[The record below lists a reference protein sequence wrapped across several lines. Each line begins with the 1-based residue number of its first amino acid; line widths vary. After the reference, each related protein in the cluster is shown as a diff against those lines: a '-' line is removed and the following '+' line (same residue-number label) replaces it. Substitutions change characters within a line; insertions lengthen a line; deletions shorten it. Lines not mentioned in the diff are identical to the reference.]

1 MAGNSQRKGAM
12 RNPGTK
18 KGPTVGTGGARRK
31 GLQPKGPTPKATERP
46 HHPAARRERAAARR
60 ADEAAGK
67 KINSRT
73 GVAPAGRASGPRK
86 RPTADGGGFLMGR
99 NSVVEALRAKIPAK
113 ALYVQVKTEAD
124 DRWREALKLATAFRI
139 PIMEVTRTDLDRMTD
154 GGVHQGLVLSVPAY
168 EYTELDEL
176 KTATV
181 LVALDGVTDPRNLG
195 AIARSAA
202 AFGAGGIVI
211 PSRRSTGVTPGAW
224 KTSAGALSR
233 VPVAQVTNLT
243 RALQGLQ
250 KAGYTVIGL
259 AANSGTSLQDLDPAI
274 LGGNIVIVVGSEG
287 QGLGRLV
294 SETCDWLVGIDMDS
308 KTESL
313 NAAVATSIALHAASL
328 ARR

>member
-31 GLQPKGPTPKATERP
+31 GLQAKGPTPKATERP

-67 KINSRT
+67 KINKRT
-73 GVAPAGRASGPRK
+73 GVAAAGRAAGPRK

-99 NSVVEALRAKIPAK
+99 TSVVEALRAKIPAK

-154 GGVHQGLVLSVPAY
+154 TGVHQGLVLSVPAY

-224 KTSAGALSR
+224 KTSAGALAR

-250 KAGYTVIGL
+250 
-259 AANSGTSLQDLDPAI
+259 
-274 LGGNIVIVVGSEG
+274 
-287 QGLGRLV
+287 
-294 SETCDWLVGIDMDS
+294 
-308 KTESL
+308 
-313 NAAVATSIALHAASL
+313 
-328 ARR
+328 